1 MTTNVCLW
9 KPFSSENPQSPIYHL
24 KALAFGQGHLN
35 FISDH
40 LQLLSSDKGFFFGEY
55 INAGIYIKGDGKVKY
70 TKTVTLDF
78 DMIGRLEKLKEKREF
93 DSFSSML
100 RAGLRKLL
108 EEEGL

>member
-1 MTTNVCLW
+1 MFVETFLQQSTIPNI
-9 KPFSSENPQSPIYHL
+9 SPQSSCLRARAFEFYIRSPP
-24 KALAFGQGHLN
+24 ALVFGQGL
-35 FISDH
+35 
-40 LQLLSSDKGFFFGEY
+40 FFGEY